1 MANGGAAHDGNLSP
15 SAGVGVSL
23 AGAPVATPANIQLQ
37 PGETVRIDRITGNK
51 IIEGGPRR
59 SAFKPLPKPPLHL
72 IRGIDGLSAYISD
85 LAYNFTWI
93 RSEPID
99 EADARDA
106 QCRAGYPDTGYGFFG
121 LNVTTTFDGLFRATW
136 CSWKSTE

>member
-1 MANGGAAHDGNLSP
+1 MNSVPG
-15 SAGVGVSL
+15 
-23 AGAPVATPANIQLQ
+23 AGADRAERATECHQHPKITLLE
-37 PGETVRIDRITGNK
+37 GEYIRIDRITGNK
-51 IIEGGPRR
+51 IIEGGTLQKR
-59 SAFKPLPKPPLHL
+59 SAFRPLPKVSLRL
-72 IRGIDGLSAYISD
+72 IPGIDGLTAYISD

-93 RSEPID
+93 RPEPID

-121 LNVTTTFDGLFRATW
+121 LNVTTTPEGLFRATW